1 MQTTFTI
8 ALVASVSFASSQIK
22 DAEIEFIGFAGTY
35 NKDYKSTEEMADRIG
50 IYLGNKQ
57 KVQGM
62 QAHNSDAKFGLN
74 STADMT
80 DEEYLATLG
89 AIPTSEDQQDNFQ
102 PDNSSG
108 GRLLQDS
115 SYYIDW
121 RDTKYLGDVKRQGG
135 CGSCWAFAAT
145 TVQEAMQAIQD
156 DREPIRLSEQEGV
169 DCDERSYGCKGGW
182 MSSYWKMTQ
191 EIGAQSNEDYPY
203 ETKTLECR
211 NQGEDKVIQS
221 KMLSHGQI
229 AHTGDQTEIDLIKEK
244 LQEGPLSV
252 AVSAGSGCWR
262 WYESG
267 ILSAK
272 DECNTSID
280 HGVSLVGLA

>member
-8 ALVASVSFASSQIK
+8 ALVASVSFASSQNQE
-22 DAEIEFIGFAGTY
+22 AEIEFIGFAGTY
-35 NKDYKSTEEMADRIG
+35 NKNYKSTEEMADRIG

-57 KVQGM
+57 KVQSM
-62 QAHNSDAKFGLN
+62 QAHDSDAKFGLN

-108 GRLLQDS
+108 GRLLQDA

-145 TVQEAMQAIQD
+145 TV
-156 DREPIRLSEQEGV
+156 
-169 DCDERSYGCKGGW
+169 
-182 MSSYWKMTQ
+182 
-191 EIGAQSNEDYPY
+191 
-203 ETKTLECR
+203 
-211 NQGEDKVIQS
+211 
-221 KMLSHGQI
+221 
-229 AHTGDQTEIDLIKEK
+229 
-244 LQEGPLSV
+244 
-252 AVSAGSGCWR
+252 
-262 WYESG
+262 
-267 ILSAK
+267 
-272 DECNTSID
+272 
-280 HGVSLVGLA
+280 